1 MAKIA
6 SGRVRQ
12 AAAAL
17 LLAVLSA
24 VPYAMI
30 YATDRGLGAPNAA
43 RSALFPTALVPVLVA
58 AVLAVHFVRAR
69 TSQQAKLAA
78 VQPPAQRRAHDHAA

>member
-12 AAAAL
+12 ALAAS

-24 VPYAMI
+24 VPYAMV
-30 YATDRGLGAPNAA
+30 YAAERGLGVPDAA
-43 RSALFPTALVPVLVA
+43 RSALFPTAVVPVLVA
-58 AVLAVHFVRAR
+58 AVLVVHFVRAR
-69 TSQQAKLAA
+69 ASQQAKLAA
-78 VQPPAQRRAHDHAA
+78 VQPLAQRRAHARAA

>member
-6 SGRVRQ
+6 SGRARQ
-12 AAAAL
+12 AVAAS

-24 VPYAMI
+24 VPYAMV
-30 YATDRGLGAPNAA
+30 YATDRELEVPNAA
-43 RSALFPTALVPVLVA
+43 RSALWPTALVPVLVA

-78 VQPPAQRRAHDHAA
+78 VQPLAQRRAHDRAA